1 MSDPQDQNRS
11 DQQTSAEPAA
21 DPRPNGGAAQPFADR
36 VYRSTMG
43 AVAGALLILLIL
55 WLFVDTV
62 LHGHGRDVWLALSGT
77 VCFVPLLGAYTVW
90 PCVRSNSQRLVVR
103 NPLRTITVPWAALET
118 VRSTLSVEMEA
129 EGRKYQVWAIPV
141 SLRQRKRGNRQAMK
155 ATTGE
160 TGGFG
165 MLGRG
170 RAVRDP
176 YLTGGPGRA
185 AKEQP
190 AVPTRALADAAVDEI
205 LKQRDTQLTAQGKD
219 ALSGPVQVVWTWW
232 IIAPIVVGAVALAA
246 LLIAG

>member
-11 DQQTSAEPAA
+11 DQHTSAEPAA
-21 DPRPNGGAAQPFADR
+21 DPRPLGGPDQPFADR

-43 AVAGALLILLIL
+43 AVAGGLLIVLIL

-77 VCFVPLLGAYTVW
+77 VCFVPLLGAYTMW
-90 PCVRSNSQRLVVR
+90 PCVRTNAQRLVVR

-118 VRSTLSVEMEA
+118 VRATLSVEMEA
-129 EGRKYQVWAIPV
+129 EGRKFQLWAIPV
-141 SLRQRKRGNRQAMK
+141 SLRQRKRSNRQAMK

-165 MLGRG
+165 LLGRG

-176 YLTGGPGRA
+176 YLTGGPGRNA
-185 AKEQP
+185 PMQP
-190 AVPTRALADAAVDEI
+190 TAPSRALADAAVDEI
-205 LKQRDTQLTAQGKD
+205 LKQRDTQLTAQGEA
-219 ALSGPVQVVWTWW
+219 ALSGQVQVAWTWW
-232 IIAPIVVGAVALAA
+232 IIAPIVGGAIALAA